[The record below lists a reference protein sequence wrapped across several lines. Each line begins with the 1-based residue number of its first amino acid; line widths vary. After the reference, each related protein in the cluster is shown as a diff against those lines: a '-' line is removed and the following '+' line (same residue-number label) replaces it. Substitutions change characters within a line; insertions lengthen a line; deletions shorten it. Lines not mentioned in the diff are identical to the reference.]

1 MTTMK
6 IRTIWIAT
14 LLLTVIIFPSIC
26 SNISESKINKK
37 LSDLNNENYT
47 CVRFCFGRISDIHEI
62 RSGYTICGWSF
73 LAKNVIC
80 IIDFKHTPIIHHF
93 TNNEEIDLSFTKLG
107 ILYGNFVCAIDIFYP
122 GSYDA
127 KG

>member
-1 MTTMK
+1 MK
-6 IRTIWIAT
+6 LRTIWITT
-14 LLLTVIIFPSIC
+14 LLLAVSIFPAIC
-26 SNISESKINKK
+26 SNIGESKLNEKF
-37 LSDLNNENYT
+37 SDLNNENFT
-47 CVRFCFGRISDIHEI
+47 SVRFCFGRISDIQEI

-93 TNNEEIDLSFTKLG
+93 VNDEKIELTFSKLG

-122 GSYDA
+122 GS
-127 KG
+127 